1 MVKTTTK
8 KKNNNKEKTTTTNKK
23 QQQNK
28 KKTKKQKQTNKQK
41 ILYISTFDIPGHQ
54 ILVNM
59 DNLQQLSTPQYFAF
73 TVFIHK
79 VV

>member
-1 MVKTTTK
+1 MVKKT
-8 KKNNNKEKTTTTNKK
+8 NKEKTTTTNKK
-23 QQQNK
+23 QPP
-28 KKTKKQKQTNKQK
+28 KKQQQQKTNKQK
-41 ILYISTFDIPGHQ
+41 TLYISTFDIPGRQ